1 MAEFLPWA
9 WLLIPLTAMLCGSAF
24 FSASETILFG
34 LSGADRRRLS
44 EIAPATQRRVAR
56 LLSQPAE
63 LLVTVLAGNM
73 TVNSAFLA
81 IGNVAILE
89 ATPSALIR
97 SALVAALVLVL
108 ILFGEVAPKMIGNAS
123 RIRSARLVSAPLL
136 FFHQAMWPLRRAL
149 HGSVLSPLERLLP
162 PQNRGVSLGELGELV
177 GEASQVGP
185 QERDLLRR
193 VLAHR
198 QLRVRDIM
206 TPRRE
211 VASVGRTASR
221 ETIVAAVRRSRVSRL
236 LVHDGSMDRVIG
248 MLAVRPYLLA
258 QRDGSLPLDQWMS
271 VPRFVPAVASLEQL
285 GAFMNRYDT
294 TIAVVVDE
302 HGGTAGV
309 VAVEDM
315 VEALLGDLPDISET
329 PLQPPRPMT
338 GNRWLIDGRTSL
350 PEFVVRFAVELEEGR
365 PGTVSGLLVQEL
377 GVPPAA
383 GMSVVI
389 GGRRIEVAAAADGA
403 VSQAIVWPLRP
414 GGARDS

>member
-1 MAEFLPWA
+1 MSQVVPWA
-9 WLLIPLTAMLCGSAF
+9 WPFVPLVALLCCSAL

-44 EIAPATQRRVAR
+44 ESAPATERRVAR
-56 LLSQPAE
+56 LLAQPAD

-73 TVNSAFLA
+73 AVNSAYLA

-89 ATPSALIR
+89 ATHSTLRR
-97 SALVAALVLVL
+97 SALVGALVLVL
-108 ILFGEVAPKMIGNAS
+108 ILFGEVVPKMIANAS
-123 RIRSARLVSAPLL
+123 RTRGARLVSSLL
-136 FFHQAMWPLRRAL
+136 LIIHQAMWPLRAAL
-149 HGSVLSPLERLLP
+149 RGLVLGPMARLLP
-162 PQNRGVSLGELGELV
+162 GHDRGVSLHELGELV

-211 VASVGRTASR
+211 VASVGRTDSH

-248 MLAVRPYLLA
+248 LLAVRPYLLA
-258 QRDGSLPLDQWMS
+258 PRDGVAPLDPWMS
-271 VPRFVPAVASLEQL
+271 VPRYIPAVASLEQL
-285 GAFMNRYDT
+285 GVFLNRHDA

-315 VEALLGDLPDISET
+315 VEALLGDLPDINET
-329 PLQPPRPMT
+329 PLQPPRPMA
-338 GNRWLIDGRTSL
+338 GDRWLIDGRMSL
-350 PEFVVRFAVELEEGR
+350 PEFGVRFAVEMEAAR
-365 PGTVSGLLVQEL
+365 PGNVSGLLMQEL
-377 GVPPAA
+377 GMAPAI
-383 GMSVVI
+383 GMSVSL
-389 GGRRIEVAAAADGA
+389 GGRRVEVAGIREGA
-403 VSQAIVWPLRP
+403 VAQAIVWPIRP
-414 GGARDS
+414 GVAHDS